1 MRSIPSIARLIAVA
15 ALVVC
20 AALAGV
26 DARQT
31 SSMRPPSASTT
42 TYGSGPI
49 ALSVRGGSEALVL
62 QADGKAL
69 SLNTSTGAIGSLIYR
84 VPSGFQAA
92 DAAAGQVRGGLVTCF
107 SLNSRSSKESRSY
120 VLQIMPDK
128 REVWT
133 WLRVPGVYVGLAM
146 EPARGLVY
154 VSNSSTNEVF
164 AVTIGEQNARPVRIA
179 AIPDAARLGALAIAP
194 STRRLYVADI
204 SAPRVYT
211 IELSTREVRTVNVG
225 VEEARALAWDG
236 STKRLF
242 IADSGHETVWVVD
255 PNARSPK
262 VERVVNDK
270 RLRDPAGLTIASDGT
285 LWVADEATRAV
296 FQISP
301 ATKSIAR
308 TVKWTLPKSAM

>member
-1 MRSIPSIARLIAVA
+1 MRRLPWTIRLIAVGAIVACTALA
-15 ALVVC
+15 AL
-20 AALAGV
+20 

-31 SSMRPPSASTT
+31 SSMRPPSAGS

-49 ALSVRGGSEALVL
+49 ALSVREGSEALVL

-69 SLNTSTGAIGSLIYR
+69 SLNTATGAIGALIFR

-92 DAAAGQVRGGLVTCF
+92 DAAAGKVRGGLVTCF
-107 SLNSRSSKESRSY
+107 SLNSRSSKESRSF
-120 VLQIMPDK
+120 VLQIMPDG
-128 REVWT
+128 RQIWT

-154 VSNSSTNEVF
+154 VSNSSTNEIF
-164 AVTIGEQNARPVRIA
+164 AVTIGDQNARPERIA
-179 AIPDAARLGALAIAP
+179 AIPDAERLGALAIAP
-194 STRRLYVADI
+194 ATRRLYVADM
-204 SAPRVYT
+204 SAPRLYT
-211 IELSTREVRTVNVG
+211 IELSTRAVRAVNVS

-255 PNARSPK
+255 PNAKLPK
-262 VERVVNDK
+262 AERVVNDK
-270 RLRDPAGLTIASDGT
+270 RLRDPAGLTVASDGT

-301 ATKSIAR
+301 ATKSITRA
-308 TVKWTLPKSAM
+308 VKWTLPKSAM